1 MSAAIPI
8 SIGNACARCRG
19 TGVLFAPKGER
30 AQAERCECQISC
42 AECAGSGRRLAS
54 RDGAVFAQPCECRAT
69 ARRVELYNRAGIP
82 RHFGGKGFEAFQ
94 PYDASLSD
102 VLRRVQSFAEGYPK
116 FGKGVGLFGQ
126 PGSGKTHLLTAALQH
141 LALARGVSCR
151 YVEFTFLCSEIR
163 EAFMRNVSA
172 LTALAPL
179 AEVEVLAIDEV
190 GKGRA
195 SDFERDTLDELI
207 SRRYNADR
215 TTLFATNFNASLKR
229 EARASDSYLNP
240 AASAREAMLDQHLR
254 ERIGERTFSRLAEM
268 TDIVH
273 VVARDRRIPPG

>member
-1 MSAAIPI
+1 VSAAIPI
-8 SIGNACARCRG
+8 ASACARCRG
-19 TGVLFAPKGER
+19 TGVLFTPKGE
-30 AQAERCECQISC
+30 QAHADRCECQIAC
-42 AECAGSGRRLAS
+42 ALCGGSGRRFDP
-54 RDGAVFAQPCECRAT
+54 REGTVFALTCECRGV
-69 ARRVELYNRAGIP
+69 ARRVELYNRTHIP
-82 RHFGGKGFEAFQ
+82 RHFAGKGFDAFQ
-94 PYDASLSD
+94 PYDTPLVD

-116 FGKGVGLFGQ
+116 FGKGVGLYGA
-126 PGSGKTHLLTAALQH
+126 PGSGKTHLLCAALQH
-141 LALARGVSCR
+141 LSLVRGVGCR

-195 SDFERDTLDELI
+195 SEFERDTLDELI

-215 TTLFATNFNASLKR
+215 TTLFATNFNASLKKDGR
-229 EARASDSYLNP
+229 GSDSYVSPL
-240 AASAREAMLDQHLR
+240 AAARESLLEQHLR

-268 TDIVH
+268 TDLVPI
-273 VVARDRRIPPG
+273 VARDRRIPPA

>member
-1 MSAAIPI
+1 MSAAI
-8 SIGNACARCRG
+8 SIGSACARCRG
-19 TGVLFAPKGER
+19 TGVLYTPKGEK
-30 AQAERCECQISC
+30 AHADRCECQSSC
-42 AECAGSGRRLAS
+42 TLCAGSGRRIAS
-54 RDGAVFAQPCECRAT
+54 RDGAVFAQTCECRDT

-94 PYDASLSD
+94 PYDAGLSD

-116 FGKGVGLFGQ
+116 FGKGVGLYGA

-141 LALARGVSCR
+141 LSLSRGVSCR

-172 LTALAPL
+172 LVALSPL

-229 EARASDSYLNP
+229 DPRGSDSYVSPLT
-240 AASAREAMLDQHLR
+240 SARESLLDQHLR

-268 TDIVH
+268 TDLVPI
-273 VVARDRRIPPG
+273 VARDRRIPPS

>member
-1 MSAAIPI
+1 MSAAIPLT
-8 SIGNACARCRG
+8 SACARCRG
-19 TGVLFAPKGER
+19 TGVLFVPRGER
-30 AQAERCECQISC
+30 ARAELCACQVSC
-42 AECAGSGRRLAS
+42 SMCAGTGRRIAS
-54 RDGAVFAQPCECRAT
+54 RDGAIFAQTCDCRAM
-69 ARRVELYNRAGIP
+69 ARRVELYNRANIP
-82 RHFGGKGFEAFQ
+82 KHFCGKGFDTFHS
-94 PYDASLSD
+94 YDGLSD

-116 FGKGVGLFGQ
+116 FGKGVGLYGA
-126 PGSGKTHLLTAALQH
+126 PGRGKSHLLSAALQH
-141 LALARGVSCR
+141 LSLVRGVSCR

-195 SDFERDTLDELI
+195 SEFERDTLDELI

-229 EARASDSYLNP
+229 DAEASGSYVSPLT
-240 AASAREAMLDQHLR
+240 SAREALLDQHLR
-254 ERIGERTFSRLAEM
+254 ERVGERTFSRLAEM
-268 TDIVH
+268 TDLVP
-273 VVARDRRIPPG
+273 VVAQDRRIPPG